1 MGWRFTATRLGLMP
15 RAFWGI
21 RRPGLLCAT
30 APTGSN
36 EGSEQDEAGAGVTV
50 VGQQQAEVGNW
61 MDLLLR
67 GVRRGRLVLQLR
79 QQEPAAETAGGNAG
93 G

>member
-1 MGWRFTATRLGLMP
+1 MGWRFTATRLSLMP
-15 RAFWGI
+15 RSFWGI

-30 APTGSN
+30 APTGSSD
-36 EGSEQDEAGAGVTV
+36 GSEQDDQGVV
-50 VGQQQAEVGNW
+50 PGQPQNW

-79 QQEPAAETAGGNAG
+79 QPEAATGVAAAGDAGGQ
-93 G
+93 